1 VTRDRHNIQFAE
13 PRIHAFV
20 YEPTT
25 GQATHLKVDFVEY
38 IKDIREIYELYKMED
53 NPSS

>member
-1 VTRDRHNIQFAE
+1 MDHSANITFAE

-25 GQATHLKVDFVEY
+25 GIAKKLPVDFDHY
-38 IKDIREIYELYKMED
+38 INQFHGVYNLYTAE
-53 NPSS
+53 